1 VIPRSPFKRLTLLQV
16 EPLKFAAALVGV
28 RAPSRQIGRLQ
39 ATAPSRPASTS
50 LPAILKG
57 FPAAV
62 NLSEFLLIP
71 DFATSDFLVVNRQ
84 TRIKFVTTA
93 ISELTTM
100 QTNETNNRQGSA
112 RTPPAA
118 SRREGEDSEA
128 VSARQRV
135 TQPEGRARP
144 TRVQQLPP
152 CPGPPPT
159 GPLPPLPPHAGP
171 TESSWLLPEQRRS
184 IFRWLGQTAAPEDW

>member
-1 VIPRSPFKRLTLLQV
+1 MVPRSPIKPLTTLQV
-16 EPLKFAAALVGV
+16 EPLKFAAAIVAV
-28 RAPSRQIGRLQ
+28 SSPSPESGRLQ

-50 LPAILKG
+50 LPTILKG

-71 DFATSDFLVVNRQ
+71 TFAISVFLVVNRQ
-84 TRIKFVTTA
+84 TRIKFVTTT

-112 RTPPAA
+112 RTPPTA
-118 SRREGEDSEA
+118 SRKEGEDGET

-144 TRVQQLPP
+144 SRVQRLPP
-152 CPGPPPT
+152 CPGRPPT
-159 GPLPPLPPHAGP
+159 GPLPPLPAHAGP
-171 TESSWLLPEQRRS
+171 TESSQLLPEQRLS